1 MPNLNV
7 GLALAISANASIPST
22 AMAAGCLAKSC
33 TTQLIYAAQ
42 GMNCATSTTNCYG
55 DYKVLTCNSC
65 NSGYTRTQQTTS
77 VSGCDNSVTF
87 YTCISN
93 SSSGGD
99 EEDDDCDGTCT
110 DCTSTDWTS
119 VATGY
124 EKKSTATCNT
134 STCVCSRSTTYRCAA
149 NYYGSSGSTFLCN
162 IDIGGSYTCSGCSP
176 CPTHSASG
184 YSGTSSAGTAD
195 ATGCYI
201 TTAKSWAL
209 SDSTGSGNE
218 RFSSTCYYS
227 N

>member
-7 GLALAISANASIPST
+7 GLALAISTNASIPST
-22 AMAAGCLAKSC
+22 AMAAGCLAAAC
-33 TTQLIYAAQ
+33 TTQIIYAAQ

-124 EKKSTATCNT
+124 EKNQLQPATPAHVYVPAAQPTDVPPTITAA
-134 STCVCSRSTTYRCAA
+134 VAA
-149 NYYGSSGSTFLCN
+149 PFYAN
-162 IDIGGSYTCSGCSP
+162 
-176 CPTHSASG
+176 
-184 YSGTSSAGTAD
+184 
-195 ATGCYI
+195 
-201 TTAKSWAL
+201 
-209 SDSTGSGNE
+209 
-218 RFSSTCYYS
+218 
-227 N
+227 